1 MTDIILKK
9 IELQNFRT
17 HKKLTVE
24 IANQAI
30 TNITGSNGSGK
41 SSIVNAVPWA
51 LYGTRP
57 NGVRK
62 NGELRRENTPKEEPT
77 TVSVTYS
84 TGGKTYKVT
93 RTMNYRSTVQCD
105 LYQIEEDGT
114 ERHLA
119 GPSVKSAQEGILKT
133 IGVSPTVFLAT
144 AFFRQKDTDAFID
157 AKPEVRRSI
166 FEELAGITA
175 NSHAL
180 EECRI
185 NRLANKRE
193 LDSKTVDRAGIEA
206 HQKTLA
212 ELTEAEKTLAEKL
225 STLRSTYRTLNNEK
239 KQQSLKVEEM
249 RKHYTVRT
257 NAEARLEAIE
267 ERIKDAKETAANAKE
282 QADLISQRIQ
292 KAGGE
297 AINFGTVE
305 AMYRDKL
312 ESLNA
317 IRAQLVMRNNAL
329 ATAEARLE
337 EAQEYIDSMGGI
349 ELKDAEETL
358 KAAQDKLQQV
368 DQEILTLNGEL
379 AAISQAKLPE
389 TRSTLEQI
397 ESIDGTCP
405 TCDQVIKDK
414 DKIVGAMRES
424 IRLLESEKNN
434 LTQSL
439 QEKTTLATKLREEI
453 QNSQELIRKHQIVS
467 SETETIAEVRK
478 AISKAQKRL
487 TQAETAYDTANTVYQ
502 DAKQV
507 ESLSRELENYNSM
520 RARAL
525 NATQTLNNEATQ
537 CKETLKVT
545 PNVSEHALNLEEKKL
560 SKLDEGI
567 ATNVAKGYEI
577 SATHTETKTK
587 QVALQAQ
594 VAKELEEAKAY
605 ESLLQEKELILTVEK
620 ALKEF
625 RADIGAEALPSL
637 TKYASELIAGFTNGK
652 IIGVTVTEDFNVY
665 AHFSSGETRE
675 ASLLSGGELS
685 AVSLA
690 IGLSMSKVFGGSS
703 GALILDEAFTAY
715 DANNLEATVKTIRG
729 AMGAQQIIIIAHNDT
744 VDAVS
749 DYHIRL

>member
-77 TVSVTYS
+77 TVSVTYI

-267 ERIKDAKETAANAKE
+267 ERIKDAKETATNAKE

-297 AINFGTVE
+297 AINFGTIE
-305 AMYRDKL
+305 AMYNSKL

-317 IRAQLVMRNNAL
+317 ARTHL
-329 ATAEARLE
+329 ATLNSTLSTAEEHSE

-368 DQEILTLNGEL
+368 DQEILALNGEL
-379 AAISQAKLPE
+379 AAINQAKLPE
-389 TRSTLEQI
+389 ARGTLEQI
-397 ESIDGTCP
+397 ESINGTCP

-414 DKIVGAMRES
+414 DKIVGALRES
-424 IRLLESEKNN
+424 IRLLENEKNSLAQN
-434 LTQSL
+434 LRD
-439 QEKTTLATKLREEI
+439 KTALSTELRNEI
-453 QNSQELIRKHQIVS
+453 SDSQELINKYQILNNAKA
-467 SETETIAEVRK
+467 TIAEARK
-478 AISKAQKRL
+478 GISKAQKRV

-507 ESLSRELENYNSM
+507 ESLSRELENHNSI

-545 PNVSEHALNLEEKKL
+545 PNVSEHALEEKKL

>member
-9 IELQNFRT
+9 IELKNFRT
-17 HKKLTVE
+17 HKELTIE

-77 TVSVTYS
+77 VVSVTYS

-119 GPSVKSAQEGILKT
+119 GPSVKSAQEGVLKT
-133 IGVSPTVFLAT
+133 VGVSPTVFLAT

-225 STLRSTYRTLNNEK
+225 STLRSTYRTLNNDK
-239 KQQSLKVEEM
+239 KQQALKVEEM

-257 NAEARLEAIE
+257 NAETRLDAIE
-267 ERIKDAKETAANAKE
+267 ERIKDAKETAANAKK

-305 AMYRDKL
+305 AMYNSKL
-312 ESLNA
+312 ESLNTA
-317 IRAQLVMRNNAL
+317 RAHL
-329 ATAEARLE
+329 ATLNSTLATTEAQLE

-349 ELKDAEETL
+349 ELKDAEATL
-358 KAAQDKLQQV
+358 QTAQEKLQQV
-368 DQEILTLNGEL
+368 DQEVMALNGDL

-389 TRSTLEQI
+389 AHSTLEQI
-397 ESIDGTCP
+397 EGIDGTCP

-414 DKIVGAMRES
+414 DKIIGAIRES
-424 IRLLESEKNN
+424 IRLLEGEKNN
-434 LTQSL
+434 LTQAI
-439 QEKTTLATKLREEI
+439 QEKVTQAAKLREDI
-453 QNSQELIRKHQIVS
+453 KDSQELINKHQIVNS
-467 SETETIAEVRK
+467 ATATITEARK
-478 AISKAQKRL
+478 GISKAQKRV
-487 TQAETAYDTANTVYQ
+487 TQAETAYDAANTVYQ

-507 ESLSRELENYNSM
+507 ESLSRELENST

-525 NATQTLNNEATQ
+525 NAIQTLNNEATQ
-537 CKETLKVT
+537 CKETLKST
-545 PNVSEHALNLEEKKL
+545 PSVSEHALNLEENKL

-567 ATNVAKGYEI
+567 AANVAKGYEI

-594 VAKELEEAKAY
+594 VAQELEEAKAY
-605 ESLLQEKELILTVEK
+605 ESLLQEKELILTIEK